1 MLIPYSSLQPATL
14 DNLIEAF
21 IDREGTD
28 YGEYE
33 YSRDSKIAQVRQQ
46 IEAGIV
52 IILFD
57 ESTESCNL
65 VLAEH
70 YTEV

>member
-28 YGEYE
+28 YGDQE
-33 YSRDSKIAQVRQQ
+33 YSRDEKVAQVRLQ
-46 IEAGIV
+46 IEAGTV
-52 IILFD
+52 IIVFD
-57 ESTESCNL
+57 EASESCNL
-65 VLAEH
+65 ILAEH
-70 YTEV
+70 YSEV